1 MVRENCLSLRCFFR
15 NAYCLADIRQTNMRA
30 DIILCRSDL
39 GRTNLQAVRS
49 RWTASNAKTTDKD
62 LCEPRRSG
70 RMDVC
75 SMSVI
80 FADKNTADMVSR
92 IPPCPGHALVCSL
105 LSDLHPP
112 QSEQTAPRSIASRNV
127 RETMSAV
134 GYRIYKNRDPRLRI
148 SVLGRSIQASA

>member
-1 MVRENCLSLRCFFR
+1 MTGFWQLYDRTCAYAKVRFFCE
-15 NAYCLADIRQTNMRA
+15 YKPRA

-49 RWTASNAKTTDKD
+49 SWTASNAKTTDKD
-62 LCEPRRSG
+62 LCEPRRSW

-75 SMSVI
+75 SRTQLSLFEDSLGEKI
-80 FADKNTADMVSR
+80 IQQTWISL

-134 GYRIYKNRDPRLRI
+134 CCWICKNRDPRKRV
-148 SVLGRSIQASA
+148 SV

>member
-1 MVRENCLSLRCFFR
+1 
-15 NAYCLADIRQTNMRA
+15 
-30 DIILCRSDL
+30 
-39 GRTNLQAVRS
+39 
-49 RWTASNAKTTDKD
+49 
-62 LCEPRRSG
+62 
-70 RMDVC
+70 MDVC
-75 SMSVI
+75 SHAQVSL
-80 FADKNTADMVSR
+80 FEDSLADRIAQQTWISR

-134 GYRIYKNRDPRLRI
+134 CCWICENRDSRLRV

>member
-1 MVRENCLSLRCFFR
+1 M
-15 NAYCLADIRQTNMRA
+15 D
-30 DIILCRSDL
+30 
-39 GRTNLQAVRS
+39 VRS
-49 RWTASNAKTTDKD
+49 RTQLSLFEDSLGDEIIQQTW
-62 LCEPRRSG
+62 
-70 RMDVC
+70 
-75 SMSVI
+75 I
-80 FADKNTADMVSR
+80 SR

>member
-1 MVRENCLSLRCFFR
+1 
-15 NAYCLADIRQTNMRA
+15 MRA

-49 RWTASNAKTTDKD
+49 RWTASNAKTTDRD

-75 SMSVI
+75 SRTQLSLFEDSLGDRI
-80 FADKNTADMVSR
+80 AQQTWISL
-92 IPPCPGHALVCSL
+92 IPPCPGQGLVCSL

-134 GYRIYKNRDPRLRI
+134 GYRICKNRDPRLRI